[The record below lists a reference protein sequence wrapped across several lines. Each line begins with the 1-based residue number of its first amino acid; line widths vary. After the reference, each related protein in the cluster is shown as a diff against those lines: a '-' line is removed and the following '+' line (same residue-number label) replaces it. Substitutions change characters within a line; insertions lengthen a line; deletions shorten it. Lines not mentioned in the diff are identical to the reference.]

1 MKSPEALEDY
11 LYRNIPIS
19 SAMGV
24 RVTHASPDRISLT
37 SPLAANINHKRT
49 AFGGSLQAVAT
60 LACWT
65 LLHVNLREDADPSEI
80 VITASNIDY
89 IRPVTRDFTATA
101 VLPDSARWQQFLK
114 TFGRHGRARIQMTAH
129 IMQDDEVAIDYTGTF
144 AALKTG

>member
-19 SAMGV
+19 EAMGV
-24 RVTHASPDRISLT
+24 RVARASTDSISLT
-37 SPLAANINHKRT
+37 APLQANINHKRT

-80 VITASNIDY
+80 VITNSNIDY
-89 IRPVTRDFTATA
+89 IRPVTADFTATA
-101 VLPDSARWQQFLK
+101 TLPDGARWQQFLK
-114 TFGRHGRARIQMTAH
+114 TFDRHGRARIQLTAH
-129 IMQDDEVAIDYTGTF
+129 VMQDDDVAIDYTGTF

>member
-19 SAMGV
+19 KAMGV
-24 RVTHASPDRISLT
+24 RVSHASVDQISLT
-37 SPLAANINHKRT
+37 APLDANINHKRT

-80 VITASNIDY
+80 VITSSNIDY
-89 IRPVTRDFTATA
+89 IRPVTADFTATA
-101 VLPDSARWQQFLK
+101 TLPEGDQWQQFLK
-114 TFGRHGRARIQMTAH
+114 TFDRRGRARIQMAAH
-129 IMQDDEVAIDYTGTF
+129 IMQDDDVAIDYTGTF